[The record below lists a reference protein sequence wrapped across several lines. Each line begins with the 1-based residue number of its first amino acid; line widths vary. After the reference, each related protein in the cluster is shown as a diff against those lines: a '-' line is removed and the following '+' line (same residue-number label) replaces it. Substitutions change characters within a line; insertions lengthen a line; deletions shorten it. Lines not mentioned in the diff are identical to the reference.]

1 MCRSTFPLH
10 LIFLFSDSRKQFL
23 FRALFADDES
33 EEELVVKRRV
43 QVVEAC
49 DINGHCI
56 QMTLNRDGSV
66 CAPGTTMLDD
76 TEVVQLNVGG
86 SRYTTTKATLVNRE
100 PDAFFAQLLQVQFK
114 IF

>member
-1 MCRSTFPLH
+1 MAV
-10 LIFLFSDSRKQFL
+10 SDSRKQFL
-23 FRALFADDES
+23 FRALFGDDDS
-33 EEELVVKRRV
+33 EDEILVQRRV
-43 QVVEAC
+43 QIVEAC

-66 CAPGTTMLDD
+66 IAPGTTMLED

-100 PDAFFAQLLQVQFK
+100 PDAFFAQLLQVL
-114 IF
+114 IEIPMYISIV